1 MNFSVSTVACL
12 KSHTLRR
19 SRGFTL
25 LELLVAVSLLSIVV
39 LALYAV
45 FNQTQKAFRASL
57 NQTNVGEGGRAAFD
71 LLVRDLERS
80 VRLQELPDP
89 LTNNGVNLVLRSLVG
104 RGLEP
109 LIPSLAGPGRL
120 VNAFDEVFFVTRH
133 PVQPNRYEPQGYFI
147 SAESKPGVFP
157 TNGVGT
163 LYRLFQP
170 QSLPSASNPN
180 QQVPNSWL
188 NFMSISNRTSKQFT
202 RSQVIK
208 NQYFALPFGSDRAI
222 QFRTNSSRLIDG
234 VVLFRVSACDATGRI
249 YDRYDDWF
257 RTNEVLVAPRFYEKQ
272 WALLQDQGVDLG
284 YRRAQSQADRTANAT
299 LYSTGLNGFPIL
311 LFEGPSLPAF
321 LEVELAVLEPSTL
334 ETFRSLPSDQA
345 GLSLRRDFLRRNAG
359 KVQIFRQRIPLRS
372 APRLP

>member
-1 MNFSVSTVACL
+1 MNFSVSTVASL

-25 LELLVAVSLLSIVV
+25 LELLVAVSLLSVVV

-57 NQTNVGEGGRAAFD
+57 NQTDVGEAGRAAFD

-80 VRLQELPDP
+80 VRLQELADP
-89 LTNNGVNLVLRSLVG
+89 LTNNGVNLVLRRLVG
-104 RGLEP
+104 PGLEP

-120 VNAFDEVFFVTRH
+120 ENAFDEVFFVTRH
-133 PVQPNRYEPQGYFI
+133 PVQPNRYEPQGFFV

-157 TNGVGT
+157 TDGVGT

-170 QSLPSASNPN
+170 PSFPNYTRPN
-180 QQVPNSWL
+180 QSFPNGWL
-188 NFMSISNRTSKQFT
+188 DYMSISNRTSAQFT
-202 RSQVIK
+202 RSQEIK
-208 NQYFALPFGSDRAI
+208 NKYFARPTGPDLVIP
-222 QFRTNSSRLIDG
+222 FRTNSSRLIDG
-234 VVLFRVSACDATGRI
+234 VVLFRVSACAANGRI

-257 RTNEVLVAPRFYEKQ
+257 RTNEVLVAPQFYEKQ

-284 YRRAQSQADRTANAT
+284 YRRALSQLDRTANAT
-299 LYSTGLNGFPIL
+299 LNPTGLNGFPRL
-311 LFEGPSLPAF
+311 LFEGPSIPAF

-334 ETFRSLPSDQA
+334 ETFRSLPSDPA
-345 GLSLRRDFLRRNAG
+345 GLSLRQDFLRRNAG